1 MKLMRLD
8 PRFALAVTALV
19 ALTSVAFVSAGVF
32 RSDPYPSW
40 QGNGIS
46 QKLNLF
52 TFYEEKDGLKVF
64 VSAEV
69 MRFHDKETYVPML
82 ISVGN
87 NNSKPVLI
95 TPEEFVLTDDK
106 GVYYPLA
113 KHEDLLSEYKKSGF
127 DANLLKNSEFL
138 GNKFVAFQRVPSL
151 FYPNFTATGVRNERI
166 QLPQGTYLVDMLY
179 FRKPIGPLEGRI
191 FTLTVYFPQ
200 QETQMDVRFVVPG
213 KPARR

>member
-1 MKLMRLD
+1 MRLN
-8 PRFALAVTALV
+8 PRFALAVVALV
-19 ALTSVAFVSAGVF
+19 ALTGVAVVPAGVF
-32 RSDPYPSW
+32 RAEPYPSW
-40 QGNGIS
+40 QEKGIS

-87 NNSKPVLI
+87 NNSRPVLM
-95 TPEEFVLTDDK
+95 TPEEFILTDDK

-113 KHEDLLSEYKKSGF
+113 DHKDLLSEYKKSGF
-127 DANLLKNSEFL
+127 DGNLLENAQFL

-166 QLPQGTYLVDMLY
+166 QLPEGTYLADMLY

-191 FTLTVYFPQ
+191 FTFTVYFPQ
-200 QETQMDVRFVVPG
+200 QETQMDVKFVVPG
-213 KPARR
+213 KPGRR

>member
-1 MKLMRLD
+1 MRLN
-8 PRFALAVTALV
+8 PRIAFAVV
-19 ALTSVAFVSAGVF
+19 ALLALTGVAVLSAGVF
-32 RSDPYPSW
+32 RAEPYPSW
-40 QGNGIS
+40 QEKGIS

-87 NNSKPVLI
+87 NNSRPVVM
-95 TPEEFVLTDDK
+95 TPEEFILTDDK

-113 KHEDLLSEYKKSGF
+113 DHKDLLSEYKKSGF
-127 DANLLKNSEFL
+127 DGNLLENAQFL

-151 FYPNFTATGVRNERI
+151 FYPNFTATGVRNERV
-166 QLPQGTYLVDMLY
+166 QLPEGTYLADMLY

-191 FTLTVYFPQ
+191 FTFTVYFPQ
-200 QETQMDVRFVVPG
+200 QETQMDVKFVVPG
-213 KPARR
+213 KPRRR

>member
-1 MKLMRLD
+1 MRID
-8 PRFALAVTALV
+8 PRFALAVVALV
-19 ALTSVAFVSAGVF
+19 ALTGVAVVSAGVF
-32 RSDPYPSW
+32 RAEPYPSW
-40 QGNGIS
+40 QEKGIS

-69 MRFHDKETYVPML
+69 MRFHDKDTYVPML

-87 NNSKPVLI
+87 NNSRPVLM
-95 TPEEFVLTDDK
+95 TPEEFILTDDK

-113 KHEDLLSEYKKSGF
+113 DHKDLLSEYKKSGF
-127 DANLLKNSEFL
+127 DGNLLKNAQFL

-166 QLPQGTYLVDMLY
+166 QLPEGTYLADMLY

-191 FTLTVYFPQ
+191 FTFTVYVPQ
-200 QETQMDVRFVVPG
+200 QETQMDVKFVVPG
-213 KPARR
+213 KPRR

>member
-1 MKLMRLD
+1 MRLN
-8 PRFALAVTALV
+8 PRFAFAVLALV
-19 ALTSVAFVSAGVF
+19 ALTGVAVVSAGVF
-32 RSDPYPSW
+32 RAEPYPSW
-40 QGNGIS
+40 QEKGIS

-87 NNSKPVLI
+87 NNARPVLM
-95 TPEEFVLTDDK
+95 TPEEFILTDDK

-127 DANLLKNSEFL
+127 DANLLENAQFL

-151 FYPNFTATGVRNERI
+151 FYPNFTATGVRNERV
-166 QLPQGTYLVDMLY
+166 QLPEGTYLADMLY

-191 FTLTVYFPQ
+191 FTFTVYFPQ
-200 QETQMDVRFVVPG
+200 QETQMDVKFVVPG
-213 KPARR
+213 KPRR

>member
-1 MKLMRLD
+1 MRLNA
-8 PRFALAVTALV
+8 RFAVAVVALV
-19 ALTSVAFVSAGVF
+19 VLTGMAVVSAGVF
-32 RSDPYPSW
+32 RAEPYPSW
-40 QGNGIS
+40 QEKGIS

-87 NNSKPVLI
+87 NNSRPVLM
-95 TPEEFVLTDDK
+95 TPEEFILTDDK

-113 KHEDLLSEYKKSGF
+113 DHKDLLSEYKKSGF
-127 DANLLKNSEFL
+127 DGNLLENAHFL

-166 QLPQGTYLVDMLY
+166 QLPEGTYLADMLY

-191 FTLTVYFPQ
+191 FTFTVYFPQ
-200 QETQMDVRFVVPG
+200 QETQMDVKFVVPG
-213 KPARR
+213 KPGRR

>member
-1 MKLMRLD
+1 MRLN
-8 PRFALAVTALV
+8 PRFALAVVALV
-19 ALTSVAFVSAGVF
+19 ALTGVAVVSAGVF
-32 RSDPYPSW
+32 RAEPYPSW
-40 QGNGIS
+40 QEKGIS

-87 NNSKPVLI
+87 NNSRPVLM
-95 TPEEFVLTDDK
+95 TPEEFILTDDK

-113 KHEDLLSEYKKSGF
+113 DHKDLLSEYKKSGF
-127 DANLLKNSEFL
+127 DGNLLENAQFL

-151 FYPNFTATGVRNERI
+151 FYPNFTATGVRNERV
-166 QLPQGTYLVDMLY
+166 QLPEGTYLADMLY

-191 FTLTVYFPQ
+191 FTFTVYFPQ
-200 QETQMDVRFVVPG
+200 QETQMDVKFVVPG
-213 KPARR
+213 KPDRR

>member
-1 MKLMRLD
+1 MRLN
-8 PRFALAVTALV
+8 PRFALAVLALV
-19 ALTSVAFVSAGVF
+19 ALTGVAVVSAGVF
-32 RSDPYPSW
+32 RAEPYPSW
-40 QGNGIS
+40 QDNGIS

-87 NNSKPVLI
+87 NNATPVLM
-95 TPEEFVLTDDK
+95 TPEEFILTDDK

-113 KHEDLLSEYKKSGF
+113 DHKDLLSEYKKSGF
-127 DANLLKNSEFL
+127 DGNLLKNAQFL
-138 GNKFVAFQRVPSL
+138 GNKFVAFHRVPSL
-151 FYPNFTATGVRNERI
+151 FYPNFTATGVRNERV
-166 QLPQGTYLVDMLY
+166 QLPEGTYLADMLY

-191 FTLTVYFPQ
+191 FTFTVYFPQ
-200 QETQMDVRFVVPG
+200 QETQMDVKFVVPG
-213 KPARR
+213 KPGRR

>member
-1 MKLMRLD
+1 MRLN
-8 PRFALAVTALV
+8 PRFALAVV
-19 ALTSVAFVSAGVF
+19 ALLAFTGVAVVSAGVF
-32 RSDPYPSW
+32 RAEPYPSW
-40 QGNGIS
+40 QEKGIS

-87 NNSKPVLI
+87 NNSRPVLM
-95 TPEEFVLTDDK
+95 TPEEFILTDDK

-113 KHEDLLSEYKKSGF
+113 DHKDLLSEYKKSGF
-127 DANLLKNSEFL
+127 DGNLLKNAQFL
-138 GNKFVAFQRVPSL
+138 GNKFVAFKRVPSL

-166 QLPQGTYLVDMLY
+166 QLPEGTYLADMLY

-191 FTLTVYFPQ
+191 FTFTVYFPQ
-200 QETQMDVRFVVPG
+200 QETQMDVKFVVPG
-213 KPARR
+213 KPRRR